1 MVIPTQEN
9 RGNYRKK
16 DFIKIKDG
24 QISMKNILISMIFFD
39 EKQIEVMAHL
49 RDEMQSNDFP
59 YNK

>member
-9 RGNYRKK
+9 QGNCRKK

-39 EKQIEVMAHL
+39 EK
-49 RDEMQSNDFP
+49 
-59 YNK
+59 